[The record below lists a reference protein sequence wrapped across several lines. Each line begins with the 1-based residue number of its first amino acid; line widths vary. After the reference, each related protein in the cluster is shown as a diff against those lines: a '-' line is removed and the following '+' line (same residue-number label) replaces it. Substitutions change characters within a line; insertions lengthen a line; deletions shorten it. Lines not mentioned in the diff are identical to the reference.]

1 MSLKDLSYVRHEY
14 PALQR
19 VMFRML
25 ELISGQ
31 ARFLRTYGDH
41 FDPWLDAMRR
51 REPFTG
57 FPSTDFRGKVT

>member
-19 VMFRML
+19 AIFRML
-25 ELISGQ
+25 DRVSGQ
-31 ARFLRTYGDH
+31 ARFLQTYGDH

-51 REPFTG
+51 RGTMG
-57 FPSTDFRGKVT
+57 LIAWASNAAS